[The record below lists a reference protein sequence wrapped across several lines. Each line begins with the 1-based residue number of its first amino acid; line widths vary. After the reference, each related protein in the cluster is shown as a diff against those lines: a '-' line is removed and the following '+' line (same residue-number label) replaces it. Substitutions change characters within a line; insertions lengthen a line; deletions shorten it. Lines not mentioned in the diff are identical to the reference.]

1 MDELQNSIEH
11 DASQDQIDTNNE
23 AVIEFEI
30 GDFEIW
36 TP

>member
-11 DASQDQIDTNNE
+11 DASQDQIDTNE

-30 GDFEIW
+30 DDFEIE